1 MRDMTVTMAH
11 GAGGKAT
18 GELIKNVF
26 LKNLDNDILLKME
39 DSALVPGS
47 DRIAVTTDSFVVDPI
62 EYDGGDIGRLSVCGT
77 VNDLLVSGAVPR
89 YLTCGFIIEEG
100 METELLNRIVSSMA
114 DTAKEAGVKIV
125 AGDTK
130 VVEGNGGLIINTS
143 GVGFVPEGRNVSSK
157 NIRTGDRLIISG
169 SLGQHHTAILKKR
182 MNIENDIPSDNAPLV
197 EMVNALFEGGINVH
211 AMRDVTRGG
220 LATVLSEMA
229 EASGVRIE
237 IDEDKIPEDPGV
249 SDFCNLLGLDRLYMG
264 NEGKIAVFVPE
275 ACCKE
280 ALEIIRKSRYGE
292 NAAVIGAVDKPSEDG
307 SGVYMKTAIGG
318 IRRLGA
324 LVGEGLPRI
333 C

>member
-1 MRDMTVTMAH
+1 MRKMTVTMAH
-11 GAGGKAT
+11 GGGGKAT
-18 GELIKNVF
+18 GELINKVF
-26 LKNLDNDILLKME
+26 IKNLGNDVLLKME

-62 EYDGGDIGRLSVCGT
+62 EYDGGDIGRLSVCGS
-77 VNDLLVSGAVPR
+77 VNDLLVSGAVPE

-100 METELLNRIVSSMA
+100 MEIEVLDRIVSSMA
-114 DTAKEAGVKIV
+114 DTAREAGVKIV

-130 VVEGNGGLIINTS
+130 VIEGNGGLIINTS
-143 GVGFVPEGRNVSSK
+143 GVGFVPEGRDVSSK
-157 NIRTGDRLIISG
+157 NIRAGDRLIISG

-197 EMVNALFEGGINVH
+197 EMVKALFESGINVH
-211 AMRDVTRGG
+211 AMRDITRGG

-249 SDFCNLLGLDRLYMG
+249 SDFCRLLGLDRLYMG

-275 ACCKE
+275 DQCKE
-280 ALEIIRKSRYGE
+280 ALEIIKKARYGE
-292 NAAVIGAVDKPSEDG
+292 SAAVIGRADKPSGDG
-307 SGVYMKTAIGG
+307 SGVCMKTAIGG